1 MSLGSSSTEG
11 MCVCVCGERSEW
23 RPEVVK
29 IRDVFLSVYVIFCA
43 YSWQ

>member
-1 MSLGSSSTEG
+1 MSQFGSSVQ
-11 MCVCVCGERSEW
+11 CVCVCGERSEW